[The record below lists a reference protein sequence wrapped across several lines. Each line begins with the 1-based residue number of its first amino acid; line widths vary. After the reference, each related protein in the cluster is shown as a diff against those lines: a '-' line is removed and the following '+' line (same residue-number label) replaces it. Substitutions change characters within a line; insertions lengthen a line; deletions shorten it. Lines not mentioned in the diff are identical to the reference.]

1 MLIRISIEQTEP
13 LTGTAATATSRPLPF
28 VGWLEL
34 LRAISELVDAAGGS
48 TSAHG
53 AVNSERPS
61 GPPPA
66 RGPGSSSPGAPANHS
81 GWPRLS

>member
-13 LTGTAATATSRPLPF
+13 LTGTAATAGSRPLTF

-48 TSAHG
+48 TGAHG
-53 AVNSERPS
+53 AVSSERP
-61 GPPPA
+61 
-66 RGPGSSSPGAPANHS
+66 
-81 GWPRLS
+81 